1 MQQRVDAM
9 PLVPKPHVAR
19 TALRQIA
26 PNAASSP
33 SASATQLVHRKL
45 ALPKD
50 ALQLLALRLL
60 LRTAAT
66 LVDALLLVLKALVEQ
81 TVHSPIAAFVV
92 NSRRVILPLTAP
104 RENVPP
110 KDALQLLALYH
121 PQQTVATLENAHL
134 SVITRPVAPT
144 VQGLTVPSAVNS
156 RRVILP
162 LTALRE
168 HVLPKDALQLLAHY
182 HPQQTV
188 ATLENAHLSVIT
200 RLVALTVQGLIV
212 PSAVNSPPV
221 LFPINVLKPK

>member
-1 MQQRVDAM
+1 VQQRVDAM

-66 LVDALLLVLKALVEQ
+66 L
-81 TVHSPIAAFVV
+81 
-92 NSRRVILPLTAP
+92 
-104 RENVPP
+104 
-110 KDALQLLALYH
+110 
-121 PQQTVATLENAHL
+121 ENAHL

-162 LTALRE
+162 LTAPRE

>member
-45 ALPKD
+45 ALSKDALQLLALRLLLRTAATLVDALLSVITRLVALIVQGLTVPSAVNSRRVILPLTAPREHVLPKD

-66 LVDALLLVLKALVEQ
+66 LVDALL
-81 TVHSPIAAFVV
+81 
-92 NSRRVILPLTAP
+92 
-104 RENVPP
+104 
-110 KDALQLLALYH
+110 
-121 PQQTVATLENAHL
+121 
-134 SVITRPVAPT
+134 SVITRLVALI

-162 LTALRE
+162 LTAPRE
-168 HVLPKDALQLLAHY
+168 HVLPEDALQLLAHY

-200 RLVALTVQGLIV
+200 RLVAPTVQGLIV
-212 PSAVNSPPV
+212 PSVVNSPPV
-221 LFPINVLKPK
+221 LFPINVLKLK